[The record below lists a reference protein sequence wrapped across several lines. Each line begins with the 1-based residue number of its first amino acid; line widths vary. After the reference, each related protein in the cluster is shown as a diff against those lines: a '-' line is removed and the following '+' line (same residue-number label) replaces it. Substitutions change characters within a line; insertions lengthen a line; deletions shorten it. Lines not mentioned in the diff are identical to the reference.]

1 MKPTFLLPA
10 LASIVIASQAQ
21 SGDLEIDI
29 TGFPTDDGMARIVLM
44 SGPDE
49 YAGKAPVTLTDS
61 VPIVDG
67 KARWVKALPSGRY
80 AVIAHHDG
88 NSNDELDR
96 PVFQLPVEAYGYSNG
111 AWTSFGLPDF
121 DQTAFVVAEETS
133 RQTISVRYNAIYSVG
148 QTLLVAMVALMA
160 LFGGATIVR
169 RCRNSAVSFAKA
181 GGE

>member
-10 LASIVIASQAQ
+10 LASIAIASQAQ
-21 SGDLEIDI
+21 SGNLELDI
-29 TGFPTDDGMARIVLM
+29 SGFPTDDGMARIVLM
-44 SGPDE
+44 SGPEE
-49 YAGKAPVTLTDS
+49 YAGKSPVTLTDT

-67 KARWVKALPSGRY
+67 KARWVKTLPSGRY

-121 DQTAFVVAEETS
+121 DQTAFTVGDEAN
-133 RQTISVRYNAIYSVG
+133 RQSITVRYNAIYSVG
-148 QTLLVAMVALMA
+148 QMLIVAMAALAA
-160 LFGGATIVR
+160 LFGGATMVR
-169 RCRNSAVSFAKA
+169 RWRNSAVSLVKG

>member
-1 MKPTFLLPA
+1 MKPAFLLPT
-10 LASIVIASQAQ
+10 LASLVFATQAQ
-21 SGDLEIDI
+21 SGDLELHIS
-29 TGFPTDDGMARIVLM
+29 GFPTDDGMARIVLM
-44 SGPDE
+44 NGPEE
-49 YAGKAPVTLTDS
+49 YAGRSAVTLTDS

-80 AVIAHHDG
+80 AVIAHHDR

-121 DQTAFVVAEETS
+121 DQTAFVVEEETS
-133 RQTISVRYNAIYSVG
+133 RQSITVRYNAIFSVG
-148 QTLLVAMVALMA
+148 QTLLVAMAALVA
-160 LFGGATIVR
+160 LFGAAMIAR
-169 RCRNSAVSFAKA
+169 RWQKSAVSLAKT

>member
-10 LASIVIASQAQ
+10 LASIIFASQAQ
-21 SGDLEIDI
+21 SGDLELEI
-29 TGFPTDDGMARIVLM
+29 TGFSTDDGMARIVLM
-44 SGPDE
+44 NGPEE
-49 YAGKAPVTLTDS
+49 YAGKLPVTLTDT

-67 KARWVKALPSGRY
+67 KARWVKTLPAGRY
-80 AVIAHHDG
+80 AVIAHHDD

-121 DQTAFVVAEETS
+121 DQTAFIVAEEAS
-133 RQTISVRYNAIYSVG
+133 RQSITLRYNAIFSVG
-148 QTLLVAMVALMA
+148 QILLVAIAGLVA
-160 LFGGATIVR
+160 LFGGAMMAR
-169 RCRNSAVSFAKA
+169 RWRNTAVSSANG